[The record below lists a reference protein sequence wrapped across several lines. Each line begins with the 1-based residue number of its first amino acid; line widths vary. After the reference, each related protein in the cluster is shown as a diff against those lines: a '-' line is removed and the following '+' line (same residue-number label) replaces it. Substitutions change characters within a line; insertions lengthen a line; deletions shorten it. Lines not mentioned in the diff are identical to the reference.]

1 MKIRRVNVVNEVVK
15 HLESNILSGTWQP
28 GQKIDTELS
37 LSKQLDVSRAS
48 VHAAIQQLIAIGVLE
63 SYQGKGTFVKSTSVM
78 ELENRLNTLTNGGS
92 LRKMMEFRIILE
104 GEICSGIAS
113 NISED
118 TLNEMYSY
126 VEKMN
131 LNKNNPQITKDC
143 DMQFHRT
150 LFLATRNEFII
161 QSLNVICDELE
172 RSHITHHNP
181 DSIDLTIMYHKNICD
196 CLRAGDG
203 EGARRNMIF
212 HLATTP
218 CEPPFDLASVET
230 IESSLFTA
238 SQSRNWA

>member
-15 HLESNILSGTWQP
+15 HLESNILSGAWQP
-28 GQKIDTELS
+28 GQKIDTEIS

-48 VHAAIQQLIAIGVLE
+48 VHTAIQQLIAIGVLE
-63 SYQGKGTFVKSTSVM
+63 SHQGKGTFVKSTSVI
-78 ELENRLNTLTNGGS
+78 ELENRLNTFTNGGS

-113 NISED
+113 SISEE
-118 TLNEMYSY
+118 TLNEMYNY
-126 VEKMN
+126 VEKMDR
-131 LNKNNPQITKDC
+131 NKHDPQITKDC

-172 RSHITHHNP
+172 RSHIMHHNP
-181 DSIDLTIMYHKNICD
+181 DSIDSTIMYHKNICD
-196 CLRAGDG
+196 CLRVGDG
-203 EGARRNMIF
+203 EGAKQNMIF

-218 CEPPFDLASVET
+218 CEPPFNLTSLET
-230 IESSLFTA
+230 IESSLF
-238 SQSRNWA
+238 SSNRSHS